1 MDKHTR
7 PYSCQDPQCHGR
19 DFGDKA
25 GLQRHEKEKHGIAKF
40 CCPVLACSRSA
51 RGFGRKRNLDLHI
64 ASKHRA
70 QVTGVGPMT
79 DGTTNEEASMSSASR
94 DNTGMEE
101 SGTNIVGDVG
111 LLVAPQGI
119 ESLRATLRELE
130 ARKTELAEGQAKVDA
145 VIDSLKRTMQLV
157 LKN

>member
-25 GLQRHEKEKHGIAKF
+25 GLQRHEKEKHGVAKF
-40 CCPVLACSRSA
+40 CCPVLPCSRSS

-64 ASKHRA
+64 ASRHRA
-70 QVTGVGPMT
+70 QVTGVGQMT
-79 DGTTNEEASMSSASR
+79 DETKNEGWSMTSASR
-94 DNTGMEE
+94 ETTGMEE
-101 SGTNIVGDVG
+101 SSTKSVADVG

-130 ARKTELAEGQAKVDA
+130 AKKTELAEGQAKVDA
-145 VIDSLKRTMQLV
+145 VIDSLKKTMQLA

>member
-1 MDKHTR
+1 
-7 PYSCQDPQCHGR
+7 
-19 DFGDKA
+19 
-25 GLQRHEKEKHGIAKF
+25 
-40 CCPVLACSRSA
+40 
-51 RGFGRKRNLDLHI
+51 LDLHI
-64 ASKHRA
+64 ASKHQA

-79 DGTTNEEASMSSASR
+79 DGTTNEEAGMGSTSR
-94 DNTGMEE
+94 ENTGTEE

-145 VIDSLKRTMQLV
+145 VINSLKRTMQLV

>member
-40 CCPVLACSRSA
+40 CCPVLACSHSA

-64 ASKHRA
+64 ASKHQA

-79 DGTTNEEASMSSASR
+79 DGTTNEEAGMGSTSR
-94 DNTGMEE
+94 ENTGTEE

-145 VIDSLKRTMQLV
+145 VINSLKRTMQLV